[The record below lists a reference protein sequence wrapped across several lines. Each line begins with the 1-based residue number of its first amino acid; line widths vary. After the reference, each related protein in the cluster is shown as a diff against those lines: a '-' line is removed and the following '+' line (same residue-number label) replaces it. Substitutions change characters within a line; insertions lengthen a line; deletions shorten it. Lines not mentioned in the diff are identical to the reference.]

1 MTAAARVT
9 AVRSAERGPEQTV
22 LAVDLD
28 GTLVK
33 TDLLLEAVAGLLK
46 KKPWRLFSLPIWL
59 LHGVAYLKHQ
69 VARYFPI
76 DAGTLPYREEFTEY
90 LKSQRALGR
99 TIVLATAGDIETAR
113 RVADHLR
120 LFDLILASDG
130 VTNLAGKAKRRRLV
144 EEFGEKAFD
153 YAGNSRRD
161 IPVWAAAR
169 RAIVVS
175 PSPGVR
181 SRVAR
186 VAEVDRVF
194 EEQGKSLADYLR
206 ALRPQHWLKNLLL
219 FVPLLAAHRTDDLAA
234 IGNLLLA
241 YLAFCS
247 VASCGYLINDLLD
260 LSADRSHPNK
270 HRRPFASG
278 EMPLGYAFEMI
289 PALAVAGFLLAMLVP
304 GLFVLAV
311 LIYLTLSLLYSLYV
325 KQVVILDVIFL
336 AGLYTIRILAGSAA
350 AHVRPSQWLLAFS
363 LFLFLSLALGKR
375 YSELAL
381 MRRVQGERARARGY
395 ELSDGD
401 VLLGMGIASGY
412 VAVLVLALHINSD
425 VAHVLYSRYELLW
438 LLCPL
443 LLYWISA
450 VWLKAH
456 RGQLPDDPLV
466 FAMKDRA
473 SQIVVLLMC
482 VVVLLAL

>member
-1 MTAAARVT
+1 MTAGVGRT
-9 AVRSAERGPEQTV
+9 ACRSAERAPGQPA

-33 TDLLLEAVAGLLK
+33 TDLLLEAVIGLLK

-59 LHGVAYLKHQ
+59 FRGVAYLKHQ
-69 VARYFPI
+69 VARLSPI
-76 DAGTLPYREEFTEY
+76 DAKTLPYREEFTEY
-90 LKSQRALGR
+90 LKSQRAEGR
-99 TIVLATAGDIETAR
+99 TIVLATAGDIEPAR
-113 RVADHLR
+113 HVADHLR

-144 EEFGEKAFD
+144 EQFGEKGFD

-169 RAIVVS
+169 RAIVVN
-175 PSPGVR
+175 PSPLVR
-181 SRVAR
+181 SGVAR
-186 VAEVDRVF
+186 VADVDRVF
-194 EEQGKSLADYLR
+194 EERGKSLGDYLR
-206 ALRPQHWLKNLLL
+206 PLRPQHWLKNLLL
-219 FVPLLAAHRTDDLAA
+219 FVPLLAAHRGDDIAA
-234 IGNLLLA
+234 IGTLA
-241 YLAFCS
+241 LAFVAFGS

-278 EMPLGYAFEMI
+278 EMPLGYAFAMI
-289 PALAVAGFLLAMLVP
+289 PVLATAGFLIAMSVP
-304 GLFVLAV
+304 GLFVFVV

-350 AHVRPSQWLLAFS
+350 VHVRPSQWLLAFS
-363 LFLFLSLALGKR
+363 TFLFLSLALAKR
-375 YSELAL
+375 YGELTL
-381 MRRVQGERARARGY
+381 MRRVQGEHARARSY

-401 VLLGMGIASGY
+401 VLAGMGISSGY

-425 VAHVLYSRYELLW
+425 VAHVLYARYELLW

-443 LLYWISA
+443 LLYWIST
-450 VWLKAH
+450 VWLRAH
-456 RGQLPDDPLV
+456 RGELPDDPLV

-482 VVVLLAL
+482 IVILLAL

>member
-1 MTAAARVT
+1 MTAGAGRAAI
-9 AVRSAERGPEQTV
+9 RSAERAPDQPA

-46 KKPWRLFSLPIWL
+46 KRPWYVFCLPIWL
-59 LHGVAYLKHQ
+59 LRGVAYFKHQ
-69 VARYFPI
+69 VASRFPI
-76 DAGTLPYREEFTEY
+76 DAETLPYREEFTEY
-90 LKSQRALGR
+90 LKSQRAEGR

-144 EEFGEKAFD
+144 EQFGEKGFD

-169 RAIVVS
+169 RAIVVN
-175 PSPGVR
+175 PSPLVR
-181 SRVAR
+181 FGVAR
-186 VAEVDRVF
+186 VANVDRVF
-194 EEQGKSLADYLR
+194 EERGKSLADYLR
-206 ALRPQHWLKNLLL
+206 PLRPQHWLKNLLL

-234 IGNLLLA
+234 IWNLVLA
-241 YLAFCS
+241 YLAFGS

-278 EMPLGYAFEMI
+278 EMPIGYAFAMI
-289 PALAVAGFLLAMLVP
+289 PVLAVAGFLIAVSVS

-311 LIYLTLSLLYSLYV
+311 LVYLTLSLLYSLYV

-350 AHVRPSQWLLAFS
+350 ALVRPSQWLLAFS
-363 LFLFLSLALGKR
+363 TFLFLSLAMVKR
-375 YSELAL
+375 YSELTL
-381 MRRVQGERARARGY
+381 MRRVQGEHARARGY
-395 ELSDGD
+395 QLSDGD
-401 VLLGMGIASGY
+401 VLAGMGISSGY
-412 VAVLVLALHINSD
+412 VAVLVLALHISSD
-425 VAHVLYSRYELLW
+425 VAHVLYARYELLW

-443 LLYWISA
+443 VLYWISA

-456 RGQLPDDPLV
+456 RGALPDDPLV

-482 VVVLLAL
+482 VVILLAL